1 MTHATRERKSF
12 RDGLSHGLRRC
23 ARCAFAIVAAW
34 ALTLPA
40 AAMTGGQQAGDAS
53 ASRDVPASAGSLAS
67 AGLQVK
73 KSDVLWGNA
82 HRSKDPAE
90 IDVQM
95 AVDAT
100 PEGRRIVEEAIE
112 KGSAQYDILMAK
124 AQARVRRV
132 VSQVAIAEGRDCV
145 VRTGSYRNPDGLN
158 VVDLTDKIV
167 AALENGD

>member
-1 MTHATRERKSF
+1 MTHATRERRTF
-12 RDGLSHGLRRC
+12 RDGLSDGLRRC
-23 ARCAFAIVAAW
+23 ARSACAIVAAW
-34 ALTLPA
+34 VMTLPA
-40 AAMTGGQQAGDAS
+40 TAMPQGAHHGNE
-53 ASRDVPASAGSLAS
+53 PACLETSAS

-73 KSDVLWGNA
+73 KADVLWGNA

-145 VRTGSYRNPDGLN
+145 VRTGSYRNPDGLS